1 MSDID
6 ALIDRLQAQQKR
18 ADAAELK
25 LQLVQ
30 AVLYGR
36 RREEYSDEEAAL
48 EIERIVSP
56 DNPEKGILR

>member
-56 DNPEKGILR
+56 DNPEKGIFR